1 MSFNLDN
8 KPDFKSRFS
17 LGDKQKA
24 DKTTPVDN
32 KQKPNDDD
40 KSSLPLGKVLTAL
53 GVTAFAGSICAF
65 GISPNNASAYLTS
78 GVQLMLM
85 KVGLG
90 TSGNSYEDKVTE
102 EQLSSSNNL
111 AKQGYLMHL
120 CKYSPKMREMYT
132 EQVVKNSG
140 KLKGYSND
148 FLKEEGVKFPGNYR
162 KQINNLHLEK
172 DLYNPKYINW
182 DSVKK
187 SNVKLPK
194 KPVDPNS

>member
-1 MSFNLDN
+1 MITNQI
-8 KPDFKSRFS
+8 FKSHFS
-17 LGDKQKA
+17 LDGNQKE
-24 DKTTPVDN
+24 DKTAPVDN
-32 KQKPNDDD
+32 KQKPNNDD
-40 KSSLPLGKVLTAL
+40 KSSSLLDKVLTAL
-53 GVTAFAGSICAF
+53 GITAFAGSICAF
-65 GISPNNASAYLTS
+65 SISPNNASAYLTS
-78 GVQLMLM
+78 GAQLMLM
-85 KVGLG
+85 KIGLG
-90 TSGNSYEDKVTE
+90 TSGNNYEDKVTE

-132 EQVVKNSG
+132 EQIVKNSG

-148 FLKEEGVKFPGNYR
+148 LLKEEGIKDPGNYR

-182 DSVKK
+182 NSVKK

-194 KPVDPNS
+194 KPFNPNS